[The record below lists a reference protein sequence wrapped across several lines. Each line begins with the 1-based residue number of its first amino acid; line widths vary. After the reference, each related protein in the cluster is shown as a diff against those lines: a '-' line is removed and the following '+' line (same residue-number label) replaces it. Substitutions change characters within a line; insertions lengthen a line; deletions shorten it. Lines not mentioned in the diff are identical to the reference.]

1 MAIKGKGK
9 TKRRGVGAAPKP
21 VYVKPK
27 KPILARKGFWLIV
40 GGVALAAIVISVVSA
55 ILVHNGNKQ
64 KAAKRV
70 AEAAIVRNFGTQL
83 DNALAPVG
91 QGSSLTSFQALP
103 DLSAA
108 LSDFQKGKLS
118 AKAVSKKAEA
128 DKAKAQSALAAV
140 QKINGSSMIAGHDDL
155 NNLVTGQKQI
165 ENGLQ
170 VYEQVADSLKLS
182 AEATGGIQ
190 KKLLAHTGALLLTA
204 NQIFQG
210 GYEALV
216 GERAKFGLVSLTPQS
231 PLPNAGGTVPGIVP
245 PTP

>member
-64 KAAKRV
+64 KAAKRQ
-70 AEAAIVRNFGTQL
+70 AEAAIVRNFGTQI
-83 DNALAPVG
+83 DNALDPVG

-118 AKAVSKKAEA
+118 SNAAIKKAEA
-128 DKAKAQSALAAV
+128 DRAKAESALAAV
-140 QKINGSSMIAGHDDL
+140 QKIDGSSLIAGHDDL
-155 NNLVTGQKQI
+155 NNLVTGQNQI

-182 AEATGGIQ
+182 VEATGAIQ
-190 KKLLAHTGALLLTA
+190 EKLLAHTGSLLLTA

-231 PLPNAGGTVPGIVP
+231 PPPNAGGAVPGAVP
-245 PTP
+245 PSP